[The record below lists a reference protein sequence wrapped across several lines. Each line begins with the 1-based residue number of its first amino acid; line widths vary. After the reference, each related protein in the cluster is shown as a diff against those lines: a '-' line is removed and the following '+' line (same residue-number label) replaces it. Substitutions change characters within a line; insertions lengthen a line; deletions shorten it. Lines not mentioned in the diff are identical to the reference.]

1 MVENALKHLGKWVVT
16 HKWKVIS
23 FWLILLTFG
32 GYYGSQIGE
41 HLTGGGWG
49 VPGSDSNLASE
60 RLSEEFESRDET
72 SLTLVINHETE
83 QVGSDV
89 YTEAIEQAP
98 CHCNVK
104 QRLIVSIRGSTPQS
118 IYKIYSFLTVVR
130 QVSALLN

>member
-1 MVENALKHLGKWVVT
+1 MVENALKQLGKWVVT
-16 HKWKVIS
+16 HKWRVIS

-98 CHCNVK
+98 CHYNAK
-104 QRLIVSIRGSTPQS
+104 QRLIVSIHGSMPQI
-118 IYKIYSFLTVVR
+118 IYKINSFQATVI
-130 QVSALLN
+130 QALALLK